1 MTQDTARLDSALARA
16 STEDDELSKEIGGLV
31 KEAAAIERALAEATA
46 ARHVDDDHRR
56 SLEADL
62 GARRAAL
69 EAETAAVM
77 ELKIRLVRAREKEDA
92 LRQGLEQM
100 QRSRAELVERLERL
114 HAEADALEARAAS
127 RAKEQE
133 GFRGAVE
140 QTARQETER
149 QASFEHSRTGEEVLR
164 REIDASERRLG
175 EVRVELDRVRQDRSA
190 CDVLLAEHRT
200 HREHAVMTMRERY
213 QVELAEVEL
222 EPGDDAELEARCQR
236 LQEKVERM
244 DRGAVGVEA
253 MEELGSMEE
262 RRGFLANEK
271 ADLERSLADL
281 QKTIANLNRMSRD
294 RFSETF
300 VAVNEKFQETFP
312 KLFRGARAH
321 LALTDES
328 DLMSTG
334 VDIRVQPPGMNLRAL
349 TLLSGGQKALTAV
362 SLIFSLFMCRPSPFC
377 VLDEVD
383 APLDDANI
391 DRFNQIVTEMGRES
405 QFLII
410 THNQRTMEVA
420 DCLYGVTMEEPG
432 VSRIVSV
439 RLQSAA

>member
-1 MTQDTARLDSALARA
+1 MTTLQRDRRISWRRRQRSSGRWRRRRPLAM
-16 STEDDELSKEIGGLV
+16 S
-31 KEAAAIERALAEATA
+31 
-46 ARHVDDDHRR
+46 DDDHRR
-56 SLEADL
+56 RLEADL

-100 QRSRAELVERLERL
+100 KRSRAELVERLERL

-133 GFRGAVE
+133 GVSRRSSNKPPAK
-140 QTARQETER
+140 RQER
-149 QASFEHSRTGEEVLR
+149 QASFEQSRSGR
-164 REIDASERRLG
+164 RGASPRDRCERAATRRSSRGARSRSSRSLG
-175 EVRVELDRVRQDRSA
+175 VRRAPRRAPHAPRA
-190 CDVLLAEHRT
+190 CGR
-200 HREHAVMTMRERY
+200 
-213 QVELAEVEL
+213 
-222 EPGDDAELEARCQR
+222 DDARALSGGARQRWSWSPGTRRELEARCQR

-300 VAVNEKFQETFP
+300 AAVNEKFQETFP

-334 VDIRVQPPGMNLRAL
+334 RRHPRAAAGNEPARFDATLRRPEGTHRGEPDLLALHVPAEPVLRARRGRCAARRREHRPVQ
-349 TLLSGGQKALTAV
+349 SDRHARWV
-362 SLIFSLFMCRPSPFC
+362 S
-377 VLDEVD
+377 
-383 APLDDANI
+383 
-391 DRFNQIVTEMGRES
+391 ES